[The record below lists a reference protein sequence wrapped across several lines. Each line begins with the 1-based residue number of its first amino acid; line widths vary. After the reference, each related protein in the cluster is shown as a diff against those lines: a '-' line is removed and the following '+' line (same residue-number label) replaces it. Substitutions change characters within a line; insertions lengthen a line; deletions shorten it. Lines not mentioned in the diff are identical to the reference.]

1 MPSVAPPSGRDRA
14 LGHLRSLLTDPQVEG
29 GFINEQDVADAVGV
43 SRTPVREALLI
54 LASEGLVDLE
64 PRRGARV
71 AALTPRETA
80 ELMEMRGLIERF
92 AVQRALAQQLSPHD
106 ALAEVMRRQD
116 AVTEGLERLTFDQA
130 RACIELDRE
139 FHQTLV
145 DAAGNS
151 LLSRSYAALREKQ
164 VRVGISALGIG
175 PSRWNAVTH
184 EHGAIVAALRAGD
197 QAAAEKA
204 IDDHLNITLRTIL
217 TGA

>member
-1 MPSVAPPSGRDRA
+1 MPSVVPPSGRDRA

-29 GFINEQDVADAVGV
+29 GFISEQDVADAVGV

-71 AALTPRETA
+71 AVLTPRETA

-92 AVQRALAQQLSPHD
+92 AVQRALAQRLSPHD

-116 AVTEGLERLTFDQA
+116 AVTEGLDRLTFEQA
-130 RACIELDRE
+130 RECIELDRE

-151 LLSRSYAALREKQ
+151 LISRSYAALREKQ
-164 VRVGISALGIG
+164 VRVGISALSIG

-184 EHGAIVAALRAGD
+184 EHGAIVEALRVGD

-204 IDDHLNITLRTIL
+204 IDDHLSITLRTIL

>member
-1 MPSVAPPSGRDRA
+1 MPSATSPSGRDRA
-14 LGHLRSLLTDPQVEG
+14 LEHLRALLTDPQVEG
-29 GFINEQDVADAVGV
+29 GFINEQDVADEVGV

-92 AVQRALAQQLSPHD
+92 AVQRAFFQGVSPHE
-106 ALAEVMRRQD
+106 ALAEIMGRQQ
-116 AVTEGLERLTFDQA
+116 AVTEGLTRVTFEQA
-130 RACIELDRE
+130 RACIELDRQ
-139 FHQTLV
+139 FHQVLV

-151 LLSRSYAALREKQ
+151 FLSRSYAALRERQ
-164 VRVGISALGIG
+164 VRVGIAALGIG
-175 PSRWNAVTH
+175 PSRWDAVTR
-184 EHGAIVAALRAGD
+184 EHGAIVDALRAGD

-204 IDDHLNITLRTIL
+204 IDDHLSITLRTIL
-217 TGA
+217 TGS

>member
-1 MPSVAPPSGRDRA
+1 MPSVVLPSGRDRA
-14 LGHLRSLLTDPQVEG
+14 LGHLRSLLTDPAVEG
-29 GFINEQDVADAVGV
+29 GFINEQDVADEVGV

-54 LASEGLVDLE
+54 LASEGLVHLE

-92 AVQRALAQQLSPHD
+92 AVQRALFQRVSPHET
-106 ALAEVMRRQD
+106 LAEIMRRQE
-116 AVTEGLERLTFDQA
+116 AVTDGLDRLTFEQA
-130 RACIELDRE
+130 RECIELDRR
-139 FHQTLV
+139 FHQALV

-151 LLSRSYAALREKQ
+151 LLSRSYAALRERQ

-184 EHGAIVAALRAGD
+184 EHGAIVDALRAGD

-204 IDDHLNITLRTIL
+204 IDDHLSITLRTIL
-217 TGA
+217 TGS